1 MTHSRIPLLTI
12 SLARQPHW
20 VLAIFF
26 VWMLAV
32 STSGPALA
40 DKKGDHSVSSLTSS
54 RHGANELLTGDIKVA
69 QLFGAH
75 PGFAQGYETF
85 EPEPLELPEDL
96 TVWLFFGTWCHDS
109 QREVPRLLKLLG
121 AAGLGD
127 ENLRLIG
134 LDYRKREP
142 RGRAAEFNVRYTP
155 TAIFIR
161 GDVEVGRI
169 VERPNTSLYA
179 DIRSMFVEGG

>member
-1 MTHSRIPLLTI
+1 MTGSRIQTT
-12 SLARQPHW
+12 ARQPHLVHSVVTAVFAG
-20 VLAIFF
+20 VLA
-26 VWMLAV
+26 LSA
-32 STSGPALA
+32 SGTALA
-40 DKKGDHSVSSLTSS
+40 DFEEG
-54 RHGANELLTGDIKVA
+54 HGASPLVGSGHGADQLLTGDIKVA

-109 QREVPRLLKLLG
+109 QREVPRLLKLLE

-155 TAIFIR
+155 TAIFMR

>member
-1 MTHSRIPLLTI
+1 MTHSRIPLPTVSLT
-12 SLARQPHW
+12 RQPHW

-26 VWMLAV
+26 VWMLAA

-40 DKKGDHSVSSLTSS
+40 DEKGDHSVSSLTSS
-54 RHGANELLTGDIKVA
+54 RHGANELLTGDIQAA
-69 QLFGAH
+69 QLLSAH
-75 PGFAQGYETF
+75 PRFARGYEAF
-85 EPEPLELPEDL
+85 QAEPLELPDDV
-96 TVWLFFGTWCHDS
+96 TVFLFFGTWCHDS
-109 QREVPRLLKLLG
+109 QREVPRLLKLLER
-121 AAGLGD
+121 AGLGEED
-127 ENLRLIG
+127 LKLIG

-142 RGRAAEFNVRYTP
+142 RGRAADFNVRYTP
-155 TAIFIR
+155 TAIFMR